1 MLRPDLSRID
11 PEDEQLS
18 NPFEFTQSGSTERD
32 GSSTGSIDI
41 QTELNRIEEIVLD
54 SPHIPLT
61 RRTLVDEEE
70 LLEQLDIVR
79 LNLPEAFRE
88 AEAIVYHKEE
98 ILLQAEQYAQ
108 EIVEEA
114 QRRAAAILDQLG
126 IITRA
131 ELEAKQIR
139 QRVQEECA
147 ALQEQTLSG
156 IEEMRE
162 QAQQD
167 IEQMR
172 SLAMAEFE
180 DIQNGADQYAD
191 RVLKNIEQQLNDMLK
206 IIRNGRQQLN
216 DDTDVLPKQDKDPNI
231 TSQSRTSKNF
241 PKT

>member
-1 MLRPDLSRID
+1 MLRPDLSRIN
-11 PEDEQLS
+11 PEDEKFR
-18 NPFEFTQSGSTERD
+18 NPFESTQSGSEERD
-32 GSSTGSIDI
+32 TSPKGSIDI
-41 QTELNRIEEIVLD
+41 QSELNRIEEIVLD
-54 SPHIPLT
+54 SPRIPFT
-61 RRTLVDEEE
+61 GRTLVDEEE
-70 LLEQLDIVR
+70 LLEQLDLVR
-79 LNLPEAFRE
+79 LNLPGSFRE

-98 ILLQAEQYAQ
+98 ILVQAEQYAQ

-114 QRRAAAILDQLG
+114 EKRAAYILDQLG
-126 IITRA
+126 IIARA

-139 QRVQEECA
+139 KRVQEECA
-147 ALQEQTLSG
+147 ALQEQTLAD

-206 IIRNGRQQLN
+206 IILNGRQQLH
-216 DDTDVLPKQDKDPNI
+216 DDTEVLPIRDKEPNNS
-231 TSQSRTSKNF
+231 SQSRTSKN
-241 PKT
+241 PKN

>member
-11 PEDEQLS
+11 PKDEQPS
-18 NPFEFTQSGSTERD
+18 NPFESTQTGSTERD
-32 GSSTGSIDI
+32 TSPKGSIDI

-54 SPHIPLT
+54 SPRIPFT

-79 LNLPEAFRE
+79 LNLPGAFRE

-98 ILLQAEQYAQ
+98 ILVQAEQYAQ

-114 QRRAAAILDQLG
+114 EQRAAYILDQLG
-126 IITRA
+126 IIARA

-139 QRVQEECA
+139 KRVQEECA
-147 ALQEQTLSG
+147 ALQEQTLAD

-206 IIRNGRQQLN
+206 IIRNGRQQLH
-216 DDTDVLPKQDKDPNI
+216 DDTEVLPIRDKEPN
-231 TSQSRTSKNF
+231 TSSVNRTSKN
-241 PKT
+241 PKN